1 MRESVGEYALTFPHI
16 FLYGSYLPA
25 IRFRTKFFFFPCT
38 TVQRISSF
46 NKMEANKY

>member
-25 IRFRTKFFFFPCT
+25 IRFR
-38 TVQRISSF
+38 I
-46 NKMEANKY
+46 